1 MPKKKDTEVLVKREK
16 SGRFV
21 KDDARPEKWR
31 AKAKQIEPA
40 GCTRTAADI
49 ASLKAQFLQ
58 LYADR
63 STETTPTAICA
74 RIGLDFK
81 TLQKWRRHDPAFMRE
96 LQKIDEEHI
105 QEAREK
111 FIRRLPD
118 VVDHTIQLALGR
130 TRNSVRAQE
139 VIYRVLNMVGR
150 AVGPGVPKIL
160 NSVTVNTGQQPPSI
174 EDLIARHNEIKK
186 TLRELDAVDAKW
198 EEP

>member
-1 MPKKKDTEVLVKREK
+1 
-16 SGRFV
+16 
-21 KDDARPEKWR
+21 
-31 AKAKQIEPA
+31 
-40 GCTRTAADI
+40 
-49 ASLKAQFLQ
+49 
-58 LYADR
+58 
-63 STETTPTAICA
+63 
-74 RIGLDFK
+74 
-81 TLQKWRRHDPAFMRE
+81 MRE